1 LISAWAP
8 PQTLLG
14 ELTALP
20 QASWLYLRGLLL
32 RGGRGKGR
40 EREGGKGGKGRRG

>member
-14 ELTALP
+14 ELKAF
-20 QASWLYLRGLLL
+20 LRLLSRIFGVL
-32 RGGRGKGR
+32 LVREKRKGKEEG
-40 EREGGKGGKGRRG
+40 ERIGGKAV